1 MEGSSFVRLGTL
13 AVSCL
18 LAVLMGACS
27 SDYTALRD
35 WSQQAREAVL
45 PGDVPR
51 GVQVPQPSVTRR
63 QPGSHADAVL
73 VLQTAAA
80 GWLAALSA
88 MADDAYPPADGGVL
102 RREAARVAA
111 VDPEGAAAVMSIGD
125 AIDYVA
131 ARGWS
136 ASQLGYAVDFADPHF
151 QAVMAALV
159 RQTPALAAAGAAPGE
174 RHDTARLSATLAT
187 LTRVAEGH
195 ALLKQRER
203 LLAQGDTSRT
213 LRAEASELRRLM
225 AVVSS
230 LPAVSR
236 DVIASPRAE

>member
-1 MEGSSFVRLGTL
+1 VRMATL
-13 AVSCL
+13 AMSCL
-18 LAVLMGACS
+18 LALLMGACS

-51 GVQVPQPSVTRR
+51 GVQVPQPSVAGR
-63 QPGSHADAVL
+63 QPGSRADAVL

-88 MADDAYPPADGGVL
+88 MADDASPPTDGGEL
-102 RREAARVAA
+102 RRHAERVAA
-111 VDPEGAAAVMSIGD
+111 FDPAGAAAVMSIGD
-125 AIDYVA
+125 SIDYVA
-131 ARGWS
+131 AQGWS
-136 ASQLGYAVDFADPHF
+136 ASQLAYAVDFGDSHF
-151 QAVMAALV
+151 QALMAALV
-159 RQTPALAAAGAAPGE
+159 RQTQALTADDAAPGV
-174 RHDTARLSATLAT
+174 RQDTQRMSARVAT

-203 LLAQGDTSRT
+203 LLAQGDTART

-225 AVVSS
+225 TASS
-230 LPAVSR
+230 SRPAES
-236 DVIASPRAE
+236 DDAIAAPRAQ